1 MILLILVIVGT
12 FALPLLYN
20 DAILLYYGDAIE
32 IVYPYFLH
40 FHQQIQNG
48 TFSFWNHSM
57 GLGTNNIANL
67 INALGSPFLYLGLL
81 FPLNFL
87 KHYFLLADALRFF
100 LTGVFAYLW
109 FSKLFKTEQTRISLA
124 LLYTFSGW
132 ALNFVIFT
140 FYLDAY
146 MYLPLLLFLS
156 EESLEGRKQL
166 WFSIVIAFVSF
177 YSLYFLYMFSIFLFI
192 YHIYR
197 FLTLENRDLKILVG
211 RIVNLL
217 SYYILGL
224 LLISFA
230 FVPSIQVFLST
241 PRIESN
247 ILEGLRFDLNPLR
260 IYNFISSFFSPV
272 MSDYNTNLF
281 MSRDISNYGSV
292 FYVFTSS
299 LTVLGVLNLVL
310 IRFKEK
316 RTYLFFLITLLVLSF
331 IPAANVLMNGNQH
344 IRWHF
349 MIMIFMLMGLGYFLE
364 NQAKPKWVYLFT
376 LVQLFA
382 LSAIAFISLKRN
394 FVYSEHQHFY
404 LVYVSFLFVV
414 IVLYGFGFT
423 QWKKRS
429 YLLYGLLVIEMIAMT
444 NIRMHVGP
452 DPRYIKKDSFDQ
464 FEYFQNAKLFDRIK
478 INDDD
483 EYYRIDVQNASGN
496 YPLLKNYRSFTFY
509 SSLYNH
515 SIRSLLDGR
524 FSDNWNIGYRPSLF
538 IFKHFLGN
546 RYVVT
551 EKDKDLSDF
560 GYQYDSTLNDKDIY
574 ISDYP
579 VRLGYVIYNT
589 VNLTQWGE
597 LDKSIQDFWMYSHV
611 AKSDGDMM
619 IEPKY
624 SPILIKENMMDDF
637 IRFSDLGKGYWIID
651 YSRTN
656 VNTQCQVDFYL
667 NETLIQSQNI
677 NEFGYAYIK
686 DENTFDGAYV
696 YCRGLYNKNE
706 IVPSNVYFAS
716 NALLDSMYTDLSNYE
731 TFDYYRVK
739 GDQIDAEITIKAE
752 GANVIMSM
760 AYDAGW
766 NVRANGERIDTF
778 LANDG
783 LLAFK
788 LDPGTY
794 SITMVYTPL
803 YFKLGVVLSL
813 SGFTLMGLNIIKKWR
828 SKHEKR

>member
-1 MILLILVIVGT
+1 MKRMMILLILVIVGT

-81 FPLNFL
+81 FPSNFL

-166 WFSIVIAFVSF
+166 WFSIVIALVSF
-177 YSLYFLYMFSIFLFI
+177 YSLYFLYMFSIFLLI

-197 FLTLENRDLKILVG
+197 FLTLENRDFKILVG
-211 RIVNLL
+211 RFVNLL
-217 SYYILGL
+217 SYYTLGL

-247 ILEGLRFDLNPLR
+247 ILEGFRFDLNPLR

-281 MSRDISNYGSV
+281 MSRDIPNYGSV

-364 NQAKPKWVYLFT
+364 NQTKPKWVYLFT
-376 LVQLFA
+376 LV
-382 LSAIAFISLKRN
+382 
-394 FVYSEHQHFY
+394 
-404 LVYVSFLFVV
+404 
-414 IVLYGFGFT
+414 
-423 QWKKRS
+423 
-429 YLLYGLLVIEMIAMT
+429 
-444 NIRMHVGP
+444 
-452 DPRYIKKDSFDQ
+452 
-464 FEYFQNAKLFDRIK
+464 
-478 INDDD
+478 
-483 EYYRIDVQNASGN
+483 
-496 YPLLKNYRSFTFY
+496 
-509 SSLYNH
+509 
-515 SIRSLLDGR
+515 
-524 FSDNWNIGYRPSLF
+524 
-538 IFKHFLGN
+538 
-546 RYVVT
+546 
-551 EKDKDLSDF
+551 
-560 GYQYDSTLNDKDIY
+560 
-574 ISDYP
+574 
-579 VRLGYVIYNT
+579 
-589 VNLTQWGE
+589 
-597 LDKSIQDFWMYSHV
+597 
-611 AKSDGDMM
+611 
-619 IEPKY
+619 
-624 SPILIKENMMDDF
+624 
-637 IRFSDLGKGYWIID
+637 
-651 YSRTN
+651 
-656 VNTQCQVDFYL
+656 
-667 NETLIQSQNI
+667 
-677 NEFGYAYIK
+677 
-686 DENTFDGAYV
+686 
-696 YCRGLYNKNE
+696 
-706 IVPSNVYFAS
+706 
-716 NALLDSMYTDLSNYE
+716 
-731 TFDYYRVK
+731 
-739 GDQIDAEITIKAE
+739 
-752 GANVIMSM
+752 
-760 AYDAGW
+760 
-766 NVRANGERIDTF
+766 
-778 LANDG
+778 
-783 LLAFK
+783 
-788 LDPGTY
+788 
-794 SITMVYTPL
+794 
-803 YFKLGVVLSL
+803 
-813 SGFTLMGLNIIKKWR
+813 
-828 SKHEKR
+828 